1 MSNETFYRYLTQ
13 PEERQLFRTVRAV
26 DDALA
31 KRDLAWM
38 QLMRAT
44 GIRVGALSRL
54 TVADARQ
61 ALAEGRLTIRGDI
74 NKRGKTHVV
83 SLHSMGTRA
92 LTQLLRIRAR
102 QGHPADPA
110 APLIM
115 SRQGGRGLSVR
126 TYQERLRKWVLA
138 SGLGMQVTPHWFRH
152 TLAKRML
159 DNSTSP
165 AKALGIVQRVLGHSD
180 INTTTVY
187 TRPSREDIDRA
198 L

>member
-1 MSNETFYRYLTQ
+1 
-13 PEERQLFRTVRAV
+13 
-26 DDALA
+26 
-31 KRDLAWM
+31 WM

-54 TVADARQ
+54 TVGDARQ
-61 ALAEGRLTIRGDI
+61 ALAEGRLTIRGAI

-83 SLHSMGTRA
+83 SLRSMGTRA
-92 LTQLLRIRAR
+92 LTELLRIRAR
-102 QGHPADPA
+102 LGHPNDPA

-115 SRQGGRGLSVR
+115 SRQGGKGMSVR
-126 TYQERLRKWVLA
+126 TYQQRLRQWVLA
-138 SGLGMQVTPHWFRH
+138 AGLGVQVTPHWFRH

-198 L
+198 LVEAGV